1 MRDRTKILRAGQEP
15 DPETGAVTVPIYQ
28 TATYKKKQ
36 LGEEQEFEYSR
47 EGNPTSRKL
56 EKSMTALENG
66 IGAVTF
72 SSGMATI
79 VALLTSL
86 EEGQHVLAS
95 DRLYG
100 GTIRLFDEVLED
112 LGLDFTYVDTT
123 DLTDFTEH
131 IQENTRMLFVE
142 SPTNPT
148 LRMTDLQGVC
158 NLVEDQN
165 ITTVVDN
172 TFMSPYFQQPLDLGA
187 DIVVHSLT
195 KYLGGH
201 NDLVGGVA
209 VVNDEEWLDQLQF
222 MLKTIGPPLAPT
234 EAYLTLRGIKTLAVR
249 MEKHE
254 ENAME
259 LAQFLQQHEAVKR
272 VNYPGLESHP
282 EHDVAR
288 KQMSGFGGMLA
299 CELKA
304 GLDKTV
310 DVVESTEYW
319 IFADSLGGC
328 DSLISH
334 PATQSHEDV
343 DREIREEQ
351 GITDGL
357 VRLSAG
363 LEDVEDLKEDLARQI
378 DQI

>member
-1 MRDRTKILRAGQEP
+1 MRERTKILRAGQEP

-28 TATYKKKQ
+28 TATYKKKE
-36 LGEEQEFEYSR
+36 LGQEQEYEYSR

-56 EKSMTALENG
+56 EESMTALENG

-86 EEGQHVLAS
+86 EEGQHILAS
-95 DRLYG
+95 EQLYG
-100 GTIRLFDEVLED
+100 GTIRLFDEVLDD

-123 DLTDFTEH
+123 DLSDFTDH
-131 IQENTRMLFVE
+131 LQDNTRMVFIE
-142 SPTNPT
+142 TPTNPT
-148 LRMTDLQGVC
+148 LRMTDIQGVC
-158 NLVEDQN
+158 ERVDDD
-165 ITTVVDN
+165 ITVVMDN
-172 TFMSPYFQQPLDLGA
+172 TFMSPYFQKPLDLGA

-195 KYLGGH
+195 KYLSGH
-201 NDLVGGVA
+201 NDLIGGVA
-209 VVNDEEWLDQLQF
+209 VVNDEEWLEQLEF

-249 MEKHE
+249 MEQHE

-259 LAQFLQQHEAVKR
+259 LARFLEDHEAVKQ

-282 EHDVAR
+282 EHDIAK
-288 KQMSGFGGMLA
+288 KQMTGFGGMLS
-299 CELKA
+299 CQLNA
-304 GLDKTV
+304 GLDQAV
-310 DVVESTEYW
+310 NLVSSTEHW

-343 DREIREEQ
+343 DKEIREEQ

-357 VRLSAG
+357 VRLSPG
-363 LEDVEDLKEDLARQI
+363 LEDVEDLKDDLARHL
-378 DQI
+378 DEM